1 MYPDFSTCC
10 FRCPDFSKD
19 TQFLN
24 YLCRKKPITDNPV
37 SQACELGATPHGGNN
52 GRDDPCDEGCGS
64 EDKDGPAKVTYGN
77 LDVLEIESVGDV
89 YHGRRPE
96 QGDGD

>member
-1 MYPDFSTCC
+1 VEKRD
-10 FRCPDFSKD
+10 
-19 TQFLN
+19 
-24 YLCRKKPITDNPV
+24 
-37 SQACELGATPHGGNN
+37 SQLTISPFIRHCELGATPHGGNN

-64 EDKDGPAKVTYGN
+64 EDKDGRAKVTYGN
-77 LDVLEIESVGDV
+77 LDVSEIESVGDV